1 MGGANMPDL
10 TDFKLPEEHDDE
22 HDHECHDPHCDCHHD
37 H

>member
-10 TDFKLPEEHDDE
+10 SDFKLPEEHD
-22 HDHECHDPHCDCHHD
+22 HECHDPNCDCHHD